1 MAWLLQKESPQRE
14 LAERFRQLVKRGPVV
29 LPGAHDAL
37 SALIA
42 QRVGFE
48 ALYLSGAAY
57 TASRG
62 LPDLGLVTSQELA
75 ERARDIVRATDLPLI
90 VDIDTGFGGV
100 LNVAR
105 TGREMVEARVAGV
118 QIEDQEMPKK
128 CGHLSGKS
136 LVTAD
141 EMVQKIRALKETAPT
156 LYVIA
161 RTDAH
166 GVEGLEAVIARAR
179 RYVEAG
185 ADAIFPEALT
195 TEDEFRA
202 VREAL
207 PGVPLL
213 ANLTEFG
220 KTPYYSAADL
230 AAWGYDIILFPVS
243 SLRVAAR
250 AVERLYR
257 HLRETGSTREL
268 LGEMQDRAELY
279 ETIRYFAYEEL
290 DQTLAR
296 STLPPLAREREA
308 SRSTTPSRVMRPRTD
323 ATDAASDT
331 V

>member
-1 MAWLLQKESPQRE
+1 MSWLLQQETPQAE
-14 LAERFRQLVKRGPVV
+14 LAARFRRLVEQGPVV

-37 SALIA
+37 SALLA
-42 QRVGFE
+42 KRAGFE

-62 LPDLGLVTSQELA
+62 LPDLGLVTSQEVA
-75 ERARDIVRATDLPLI
+75 ERARDIIRATDLPLI

-100 LNVAR
+100 LNVVR

-141 EMVQKIRALKETAPT
+141 EMAQKIRALKETAPS

-166 GVEGLEAVIARAR
+166 GVEGLEAAVARAR

-195 TEDEFRA
+195 TEEEFRA
-202 VREAL
+202 VRKAL

-220 KTPYYSAADL
+220 KTPYYSAAEV
-230 AAWGYDIILFPVS
+230 AAWGYNIILFPVS
-243 SLRVAAR
+243 SLRVATR

-257 HLRETGSTREL
+257 HLRQAGSTREL
-268 LGEMQDRAELY
+268 VREMQDRAELY
-279 ETIRYFAYEEL
+279 ETIAYFGYEEL
-290 DQTLAR
+290 DRTMAR
-296 STLPPLAREREA
+296 SVLPPLARQREA
-308 SRSTTPSRVMRPRTD
+308 GGNRGQG
-323 ATDAASDT
+323 
-331 V
+331 